1 MDYSKEN
8 GVSDPELDY
17 VYGKACN
24 VNGFVNEEGS
34 VDSLLSSLDLFKF
47 FSSNCRAPLVFYAV
61 IYVQPSQ
68 KIHITKV
75 QTLRVKKIKTMIKF
89 ENQLSTHNLSI
100 SHGTRVHKHTCR
112 KRS

>member
-1 MDYSKEN
+1 MDYSKQN

-47 FSSNCRAPLVFYAV
+47 FSSNCRALLVFYVV

-68 KIHITKV
+68 KIHIIEVREPKSLV
-75 QTLRVKKIKTMIKF
+75 SP
-89 ENQLSTHNLSI
+89 N
-100 SHGTRVHKHTCR
+100 
-112 KRS
+112 